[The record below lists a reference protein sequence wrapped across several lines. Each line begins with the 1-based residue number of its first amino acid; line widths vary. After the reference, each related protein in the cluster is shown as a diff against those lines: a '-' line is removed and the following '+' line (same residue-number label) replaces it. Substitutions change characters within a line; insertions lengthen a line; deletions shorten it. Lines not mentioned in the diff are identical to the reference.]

1 MNINLR
7 KEPNGQGNK
16 NCKALR
22 GVWGKLGE

>member
-7 KEPNGQGNK
+7 KETNGQGNK

-22 GVWGKLGE
+22 EAWGKLGE